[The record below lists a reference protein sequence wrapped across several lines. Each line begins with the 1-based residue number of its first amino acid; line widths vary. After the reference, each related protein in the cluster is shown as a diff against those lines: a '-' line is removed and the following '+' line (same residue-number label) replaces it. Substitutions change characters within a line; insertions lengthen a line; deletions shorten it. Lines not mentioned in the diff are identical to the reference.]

1 MVLGKWRWKEGE
13 RDEWMEPTS
22 LQYPLCVLDVVHR
35 GLECAEQI
43 GPCGTHSQGRGT
55 PEIARASDRDRG
67 PEGAGR
73 DPGQCAA
80 KRSELGRSLEDL
92 SGEWLSPGRRWRS
105 AAGQQSVPRGRESLD
120 ASAHRLPRSPGS
132 EHIAVQRDSC
142 HWFGWAQNSHCH
154 QYPPWQDKWG
164 PRSRSRSSGKYS
176 AQHCQQRPTSPR
188 LTSNEHERRNRTRD
202 MFLVNS
208 IGRLRPGVKNEM
220 FYATCRRTSGRIWIG
235 LFFKR
240 PLLCSQG

>member
-22 LQYPLCVLDVVHR
+22 LQYPLYVLDVVHR

-80 KRSELGRSLEDL
+80 KRPELGRSLEDL

-132 EHIAVQRDSC
+132 EHIAV
-142 HWFGWAQNSHCH
+142 HVTPATGLA
-154 QYPPWQDKWG
+154 G
-164 PRSRSRSSGKYS
+164 PKIPIVINILPGKISGAPGPGLVPRES
-176 AQHCQQRPTSPR
+176 IQLSTANNGPSPATSMK
-188 LTSNEHERRNRTRD
+188 EG
-202 MFLVNS
+202 
-208 IGRLRPGVKNEM
+208 IGPG
-220 FYATCRRTSGRIWIG
+220 TCFW
-235 LFFKR
+235 
-240 PLLCSQG
+240 